1 MLISANFFS
10 CKNNTTE
17 TKLVYTENNTIKQA
31 VKNKE
36 QEITWTI
43 EIAPERL
50 QQDFSRAS
58 ANISPEILF
67 NVDLIKVR
75 SNDKA
80 PVFPELDDFGSLD
93 LSKLKPE
100 AKERIIKV
108 CEALSKSLYSGA
120 DLYFSR
126 KYIFNYVFFRN
137 DLIFGWKDNF
147 GVTFPEEYKKEIKKA
162 AAISEDSDEESDK
175 NKSKKEEKSEEI
187 KPLFYKWIIGEPFI
201 GSELMQIP
209 VRFYTDCGIID
220 MTMFLSSGGNY
231 EFYQITIDRWKKV

>member
-1 MLISANFFS
+1 MKKTWYSAFFILSSMLISANFFS

-108 CEALSKSLYSGA
+108 CEALSKSLYSA
-120 DLYFSR
+120 RSQR
-126 KYIFNYVFFRN
+126 CPSHRESFR
-137 DLIFGWKDNF
+137 
-147 GVTFPEEYKKEIKKA
+147 
-162 AAISEDSDEESDK
+162 
-175 NKSKKEEKSEEI
+175 
-187 KPLFYKWIIGEPFI
+187 
-201 GSELMQIP
+201 
-209 VRFYTDCGIID
+209 CGGKR
-220 MTMFLSSGGNY
+220 LHACRSSS
-231 EFYQITIDRWKKV
+231 